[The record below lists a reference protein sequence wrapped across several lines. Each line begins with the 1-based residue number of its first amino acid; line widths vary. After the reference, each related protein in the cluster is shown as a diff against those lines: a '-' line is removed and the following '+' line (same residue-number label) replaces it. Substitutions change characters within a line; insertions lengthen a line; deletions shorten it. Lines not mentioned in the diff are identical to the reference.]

1 MRELHLGAGCAAAK
15 MGGMSR
21 SDAARAKWAGI
32 IREQRES
39 GLSVARFCV
48 DRGIPSSTLF
58 VWKRRLAGGEP
69 VFVEAKVGR
78 GEDERSKSAERG
90 GRDER
95 DGGVAIRLGRGR
107 HVTVA
112 RGFDRR
118 LLLEVI
124 EALESIGGEAGDG
137 ARP

>member
-1 MRELHLGAGCAAAK
+1 
-15 MGGMSR
+15 
-21 SDAARAKWAGI
+21 
-32 IREQRES
+32 
-39 GLSVARFCV
+39 VARFCAN
-48 DRGIPSSTLF
+48 RGIPSSTLF
-58 VWKRRLAGGEP
+58 VWKRRLGAEEP
-69 VFVEAKVGR
+69 AFVEAKVGR
-78 GEDERSKSAERG
+78 GEDEPNGGASNKSAERG
-90 GRDER
+90 GRDDR

-124 EALESIGGEAGDG
+124 EALEPGGSEAADG